1 MRAKII
7 FMVKISFACLLVLGG
22 ALALPAKDLA
32 SYRVGDTA
40 ELDVTTPVPLDVVDP
55 VSTALLKESEKLNT
69 PAIFRDFTASA
80 TNATAR
86 EFLAAFA
93 ATHASFTTALLNAF
107 HESTLDEAAISSP
120 EFGNLLATFQG
131 KYFPVPAELET
142 LWARGD
148 AGLDTRDQWLAELLQ
163 TMHQPVRDGDLPED
177 FVVNDLLRLVPVNS
191 PDEAPAL
198 DAAEQSGTLVAKST
212 LTTLA
217 RIQVLFRN
225 GFSENAQPLARALA
239 AFLKPTCA
247 PDVTLTQQARDRA
260 VRPFA
265 VVDHYEPGQI
275 VVHRG
280 APIDVKTKVALD
292 LLNEK
297 LMPVELKFQMEVERE
312 RTQQQTQHDR
322 DATASLQSQALEAR
336 ARSEWLLAA
345 LGALAVVTLIA
356 FWQAG
361 AQHRRAVSL
370 ALARAADSQSPL
382 AQSNIAVHL
391 AQAVKEALLQELA
404 NQRVELL
411 KAQQDAANELAR
423 LVHRLDELQ
432 TPLQQR
438 LQAYETQL
446 KKLGTEGGNYLVP
459 DQAAAPD
466 APADSV
472 APEHQ
477 NGNGAPPANNGDKHV
492 DVASLLVEGQLLLD
506 ENEPEKAV
514 KCFDAILAVQPDH
527 AETLIKKGG
536 ALERLGQLDEAV
548 ACYDRAIAADGT
560 MTIAYLHKGGLF
572 NRMARYDEAM
582 ACYEKALRTQV
593 KNPA

>member
-1 MRAKII
+1 MCI
-7 FMVKISFACLLVLGG
+7 
-22 ALALPAKDLA
+22 
-32 SYRVGDTA
+32 
-40 ELDVTTPVPLDVVDP
+40 
-55 VSTALLKESEKLNT
+55 
-69 PAIFRDFTASA
+69 
-80 TNATAR
+80 
-86 EFLAAFA
+86 
-93 ATHASFTTALLNAF
+93 
-107 HESTLDEAAISSP
+107 
-120 EFGNLLATFQG
+120 
-131 KYFPVPAELET
+131 
-142 LWARGD
+142 
-148 AGLDTRDQWLAELLQ
+148 
-163 TMHQPVRDGDLPED
+163 
-177 FVVNDLLRLVPVNS
+177 
-191 PDEAPAL
+191 
-198 DAAEQSGTLVAKST
+198 
-212 LTTLA
+212 
-217 RIQVLFRN
+217 
-225 GFSENAQPLARALA
+225 
-239 AFLKPTCA
+239 
-247 PDVTLTQQARDRA
+247 RDR
-260 VRPFA
+260 
-265 VVDHYEPGQI
+265 
-275 VVHRG
+275 
-280 APIDVKTKVALD
+280 
-292 LLNEK
+292 
-297 LMPVELKFQMEVERE
+297 
-312 RTQQQTQHDR
+312 
-322 DATASLQSQALEAR
+322 
-336 ARSEWLLAA
+336 
-345 LGALAVVTLIA
+345 
-356 FWQAG
+356 
-361 AQHRRAVSL
+361 
-370 ALARAADSQSPL
+370 
-382 AQSNIAVHL
+382 SNIAVHL

-572 NRMARYDEAM
+572 NRIARYDEAM